1 MDLSRYASG
10 DQIYKMWRTLKK
22 VPGGK
27 SAFSKLVGRAAPYT
41 GSIGGQV
48 VTLRPG
54 YAKVRMRDRRSVRNH
69 LDSIHAVALVNLAEM
84 TTGLAMMS
92 GLPTDGRA
100 ILKGI
105 EIEYLVK
112 ARGTL
117 VGECSCEPP
126 ETVDRNDVI
135 LEGILSDAAGTVVAK
150 AKAHWLVG
158 PKR

>member
-1 MDLSRYASG
+1 
-10 DQIYKMWRTLKK
+10 
-22 VPGGK
+22 
-27 SAFSKLVGRAAPYT
+27 
-41 GSIGGQV
+41 
-48 VTLRPG
+48 
-54 YAKVRMRDRRSVRNH
+54 MRDRRSVRNH